1 MLTDFLLGCSVRGNR
16 VVGGKERVIEE
27 AGRGRG
33 QKEKGGR
40 RGGAEEEA
48 RGNKLSIAGPVQSTG
63 K

>member
-33 QKEKGGR
+33 QKEEGGR
-40 RGGAEEEA
+40 RGGGEEET
-48 RGNKLSIAGPVQSTG
+48 RGNKS